1 MQRARR
7 LRGVSE
13 HHQVNEDTDA
23 ADALPVALRGKR
35 VLVTGAGGFIGSR
48 LCERLVDAG
57 AAVRA
62 LVRYTSDGEAGWLDR
77 SDIRRAID
85 LKRGDLVDRDS
96 VFDAVR
102 DQEIVFHLGAL
113 IAIPYS
119 YLAPESYVRTNMF
132 GTLNVLQAVRE
143 LGVGRMV
150 HTSTSEV
157 YGSAQTIP
165 MTEAHPLVGQSPYS
179 ATKIAADK
187 LAESYHRAFGTPVV
201 TLRPFNT
208 FGPRQSGRAV
218 IPAIAMQILAGQ
230 PVRLGDGRPTRD
242 FVYVDDTVDG
252 FLRAAV
258 AAGVEGQTIHTGG
271 GREIAIGD
279 LPAMIGAAA
288 GMPVEVIADA
298 ARMRPATSEVERL
311 VADASRAERTLGW
324 KPRVTVEA
332 GLARTVAFIRDHP
345 HLYRPD
351 EYAV

>member
-1 MQRARR
+1 MTAPTPSDDV
-7 LRGVSE
+7 LSGL
-13 HHQVNEDTDA
+13 N
-23 ADALPVALRGKR
+23 GKR

-48 LCERLVDAG
+48 LTERLVELG
-57 AAVRA
+57 ADVRV
-62 LVRYTSDGEAGWLDR
+62 LVRYTSDGDAGWLDR
-77 SDIRRAID
+77 SPVRGAID
-85 LKRGDLVDRDS
+85 VRRGDLADRDS

-102 DQEIVFHLGAL
+102 DREIVFHLGAL

-143 LGVGRMV
+143 LGVSRMV

-187 LAESYHRAFGTPVV
+187 LAESYHRSFGTPVV

-208 FGPRQSGRAV
+208 FGPRQSARAV
-218 IPAIAMQILAGQ
+218 IPAITVQLLAGK
-230 PVRLGDGRPTRD
+230 PVKLGDTRPTRD
-242 FVYVDDTVDG
+242 FVFVDDTADA
-252 FLRAAV
+252 FLRAGIT
-258 AAGVEGQTIHTGG
+258 AGVEGETIHTGG
-271 GREIAIGD
+271 GREVRIGD
-279 LPAMIGAAA
+279 LPAMIATAA
-288 GMPVEVIADA
+288 GLPIEVVADET
-298 ARMRPATSEVERL
+298 RMRPPASEVERL
-311 VADASRAERTLGW
+311 IADASLARARLGW
-324 KPRVTVEA
+324 EPRVSVEE
-332 GLARTVAFIRDHP
+332 GLARTVAFIRDNP

>member
-1 MQRARR
+1 MND
-7 LRGVSE
+7 G
-13 HHQVNEDTDA
+13 TDA
-23 ADALPVALRGKR
+23 GEASFEALKGRR

-48 LCERLVDAG
+48 LCERLVELG
-57 AAVRA
+57 ASVRA

-77 SDIRRAID
+77 SEMRGEIE
-85 LKRGDLVDRDS
+85 LKRGDLADRDS
-96 VFDAVR
+96 VFDAAKEQ
-102 DQEIVFHLGAL
+102 DIVLHLGAL

-143 LGVGRMV
+143 LEVSRMV

-157 YGSAQTIP
+157 YGSARTIP

-187 LAESYHRAFGTPVV
+187 LAESYHRSFGTPVV
-201 TLRPFNT
+201 ILRPFNT
-208 FGPRQSGRAV
+208 FGPRQSARAV
-218 IPAIAMQILAGQ
+218 IPAIAVQVLAGR
-230 PVRLGDGRPTRD
+230 PVRLGDARPTRD

-258 AAGVEGQTIHTGG
+258 APGVEGETIHTGG
-271 GREIAIGD
+271 GREITIGD
-279 LPAMIGAAA
+279 LPAMIGRAA
-288 GMPVEVIADA
+288 GVAVEVVPDA
-298 ARMRPATSEVERL
+298 ARMRPAASEVERL
-311 VADASRAERTLGW
+311 IADASLAGRRLGW
-324 KPRVTVEA
+324 RPRVTVEE

-345 HLYRPD
+345 QMYRPE